1 MPRTIV
7 TYPNPVLAKKAAPV
21 AEITDEIRALAAE
34 MIELMYK
41 DKGIGLAAPQVAE
54 SIRLITV
61 DLSGPDK
68 REDPRVFVNPVLSN
82 LEGEVESEEGCL
94 SVRGYRTT
102 VARAETLHL
111 SAQDLDGN
119 PLELEAEGFL
129 ARIFQHEC
137 DHLDGTVFPDRLD
150 VFTREAVLK
159 EWVDKR
165 EAAIQAVKA
174 AERPDA
180 D

>member
-7 TYPNPVLAKKAAPV
+7 TYPDPVLAKTAAPV
-21 AEITDEIRALAAE
+21 TEVTDEVRALAAE
-34 MIELMYK
+34 MAEIMYEN
-41 DKGIGLAAPQVAE
+41 KGIGLAAPQVGE
-54 SIRLITV
+54 SVRLITV

-68 REDPRVFVNPVLSN
+68 REDLRVFVNPVLSN

-119 PLELEAEGFL
+119 PVELDADDL
-129 ARIFQHEC
+129 MAICLQHEV
-137 DHLDGTVFPDRLD
+137 DHLNG
-150 VFTREAVLK
+150 VLFI
-159 EWVDKR
+159 DKISKLKR
-165 EAAIQAVKA
+165 TLY
-174 AERPDA
+174 ERKLKKWLKPKKD
-180 D
+180 